1 LSEGNAA
8 DEEDGTAVANADAA
22 DAADSTDNDATAAT
36 TRPAIPSAAAS
47 LAAKKARGKTAR
59 KNAKKGKKQKS
70 RLMIAGA
77 NAAILQG
84 TFPAGGYCSRSTA
97 RTKDCMTVSTASGRR
112 MRML

>member
-1 LSEGNAA
+1 ML
-8 DEEDGTAVANADAA
+8 
-22 DAADSTDNDATAAT
+22 
-36 TRPAIPSAAAS
+36 
-47 LAAKKARGKTAR
+47 KKV
-59 KNAKKGKKQKS
+59 KKQKS

-97 RTKDCMTVSTASGRR
+97 NTKDCMTVSTASGRR